1 MKIKTLK
8 FTDKSTQWKLS
19 KTVFDDLTL
28 LVGASG
34 VGKTQIL
41 MSILKIRSIAKG
53 KSRNGASWDIEFSI
67 SPKSKYRWTGEFN
80 IVDESKF
87 SLNRDDSNS
96 NKPVLLSE
104 KITLNKKV
112 IASRTSKR
120 ITFNGKK
127 TPLLSS
133 NDSLVYLFK
142 EEKIIAPIFQEFQDI
157 LYSDQSDSKERPNR
171 FNGDLME
178 IASKLSKYK
187 SLEDI
192 RNSNLNIET
201 KLFLALH
208 NCKKMAKT
216 IKDRYINIFP
226 FVEDIKYSP
235 LDHKLTPSIMKD
247 IPFIQIK
254 EKGVEDWII
263 SSSISSGMYRTLMHL
278 SELYL
283 CPENSVI
290 LIDEFE
296 NSLGINCIDELTM
309 DLLTS
314 NDRNIQFILTSHHPY
329 IINKINFNNWQ
340 IVTRKGSVVTTRN
353 ANKVLNFSGSRQKA
367 FTILTQSEEFNTG
380 QTEV

>member
-8 FTDKSTQWKLS
+8 FIDKSSQWTLS
-19 KTVFDDLTL
+19 KTIFDDLTL

-53 KSRNGASWDIEFSI
+53 ESINGANWEIEFSI
-67 SPKSKYRWTGEFN
+67 RPKANYKWTGEFN
-80 IVDESKF
+80 VVNESKF
-87 SLNRDDSNS
+87 SIKGDDSEA
-96 NKPVLLSE
+96 NKPVLISE

-120 ITFNGKK
+120 ITFNGKR

-142 EEKIIAPIFQEFQDI
+142 EEKMIAPIFLGFQDI
-157 LYSDQSDSKERPNR
+157 LFSDQTGSKERPSR
-171 FNGDLME
+171 FNGDL
-178 IASKLSKYK
+178 IDAVSIINKYK
-187 SLEDI
+187 DLEDI
-192 RNSNLNIET
+192 RNSNLSIET
-201 KLFLALH
+201 KLFLAMQ
-208 NCKKMAKT
+208 NCKNMAKI
-216 IKDRYINIFP
+216 IKHRYIDIFP
-226 FVEDIKYSP
+226 FVEDIKYAP
-235 LDHKLTPSIMKD
+235 LKDGLTPSIMKD
-247 IPFIQIK
+247 VPFIQIK
-254 EKGVEDWII
+254 EQGVDDWVI

-283 CPENSVI
+283 CPKNSVI

-329 IINKINFNNWQ
+329 IINKINFKNWQ
-340 IVTRKGSVVTTRN
+340 IVTRNGSVVTTRN
-353 ANKVLNFSGSRQKA
+353 ADKVFNFSATRQKA
-367 FTILTQSEEFNTG
+367 FTILTQSAEFNTG
-380 QTEV
+380 QTKV